1 MRRSLRAFTAMPRV
15 LASRRG
21 KKVLCIAEDPL
32 GIGSDH
38 PSGGAG
44 AALAASSASGHP
56 EVWARTHFKIS
67 LAETEGASLLLCR
80 GRLIELLYV
89 ITSPSSAELEDGRA
103 FVDAAIAA
111 GLATFLRLLL

>member
-38 PSGGAG
+38 QAQVP
-44 AALAASSASGHP
+44 
-56 EVWARTHFKIS
+56 V
-67 LAETEGASLLLCR
+67 
-80 GRLIELLYV
+80 
-89 ITSPSSAELEDGRA
+89 
-103 FVDAAIAA
+103 
-111 GLATFLRLLL
+111 LRLLQVPRAATLKCGQGLTSKSHWLRRREPVCFSAEDG